1 MPPRA
6 PAQPSPTAR
15 PCGSRSC
22 PATRG
27 DRPPAV
33 CSWPPPGFLGPP
45 HTRGHR
51 APPTPAG
58 PCGGGAHEGTLQL
71 NPRGWVVQEVLF
83 EVPAPAVLATG
94 VHAGGGIT
102 APIPALPV
110 PGLAGEGQRDRAAVG
125 RGTRPVGQKERP
137 PRSPSAVL
145 AFAGPLLAQKE
156 GLRWASTALSPI
168 TLFSAIDPPVF
179 PAAPW
184 MQWARSIS
192 VGAYRLLFRIP
203 RAMVR
208 RWELPLREFRA
219 ELGLPATDS
228 IAQFEGQH
236 SPRLNLAL
244 FSPVLAAPQPD
255 WPVNTVVCGFPR
267 YDGAALDARTQ
278 SELEAFLAAGKPPI
292 VFGLG
297 SSAVMVAGGFWHA
310 AIEAAQRLDQ
320 RAVLLTGSP
329 PETLGPVPPA
339 VKIFQYLPY
348 SAVFPRAAAIVHQG
362 GIGTLAQALAAGR
375 PQLVVPVAFDQ
386 PDNARRTVALGIAR
400 SIPFRKATAG
410 AMTRELAALL
420 AAPGCAARARE
431 IGAAVAREDGA
442 RKAADALENTAACRG

>member
-1 MPPRA
+1 VVSRESTNPDPFESRITIHDSRLSRMTGKRIVFATFGSLGDLHPYIA
-6 PAQPSPTAR
+6 IAR
-15 PCGSRSC
+15 ELAR
-22 PATRG
+22 
-27 DRPPAV
+27 
-33 CSWPPPGFLGPP
+33 
-45 HTRGHR
+45 RGHR
-51 APPTPAG
+51 PVITSFAEFREIVEAAGVGFAPMRPDMVGFGDRTAMMERLIDPRRG
-58 PCGGGAHEGTLQL
+58 PEIMVREMFMPHLRESY
-71 NPRGWVVQEVLF
+71 ED
-83 EVPAPAVLATG
+83 LAR
-94 VHAGGGIT
+94 AC
-102 APIPALPV
+102 
-110 PGLAGEGQRDRAAVG
+110 RDADLLV
-125 RGTRPVGQKERP
+125 THP
-137 PRSPSAVL
+137 L
-145 AFAGPLLAQKE
+145 AFAGPLFAQKE

-184 MQWARSIS
+184 MQWARSIG
-192 VGAYRLLFRIP
+192 VGAYRLMFRIP

-208 RWELPLREFRA
+208 RWEQPLREFRA
-219 ELGLPATDS
+219 ELGLPATGA

-244 FSPVLAAPQPD
+244 FSPALAAPQPD
-255 WPVNTVVCGFPR
+255 WPANTVVCGFPR
-267 YDGAALDARTQ
+267 YDGAALDARTH
-278 SELEAFLAAGKPPI
+278 SELEAFLAAGEPPI

-310 AIEAAQRLDQ
+310 AIEAARRLDQ
-320 RAVLLTGSP
+320 RAILLTGSP
-329 PETLGPVPPA
+329 PETLGPAPPA

-386 PDNARRTVALGIAR
+386 PDNARRVVVLGIAR
-400 SIPFRKATAG
+400 GIPFKKATAG
-410 AMTRELAALL
+410 AMAHELAALL

-442 RKAADALENTAACRG
+442 RTAADALEKSAG